1 MRTITLEEH
10 YMTQALLDAHTSTRQ
25 NFAGMAGF
33 SELDAKLRDLDAG
46 RIAATDAAAID
57 VQVLSL
63 SSPGLE
69 QLEAADAITVAR
81 DANDRLG
88 AAVKKHP
95 TRLAGFAAM
104 PSPAPEA
111 AADELERSVRE
122 YGFKGGQISGQ
133 IRGRYLDDQFFWPIL
148 ERAEA
153 LQVPLYLHPAPP
165 SPVVIQAL
173 YSGFTPQVT
182 ALLASGGWGW
192 HIDTGLHV
200 LRIILSGAFDRYPR
214 LQVIIGHMGE

>member
-33 SELDAKLRDLDAG
+33 SELEAKLRDLDAG
-46 RIAATDAAAID
+46 RIAAMDAAAID

-95 TRLAGFAAM
+95 TRLAGF
-104 PSPAPEA
+104 
-111 AADELERSVRE
+111 
-122 YGFKGGQISGQ
+122 
-133 IRGRYLDDQFFWPIL
+133 
-148 ERAEA
+148 
-153 LQVPLYLHPAPP
+153 
-165 SPVVIQAL
+165 
-173 YSGFTPQVT
+173 
-182 ALLASGGWGW
+182 
-192 HIDTGLHV
+192 
-200 LRIILSGAFDRYPR
+200 
-214 LQVIIGHMGE
+214 